1 MYTAECLVADE
12 DGEAFLPL
20 NGINQTVPIVLP
32 ITDEQKEQLASKLFR
47 LLLD

>member
-1 MYTAECLVADE
+1 MKCVLTECVVVDE

-32 ITDEQKEQLASKLFR
+32 INDEQKKQIASKLFIGA
-47 LLLD
+47 